1 MKFEFILKNKN
12 PFQKKLNDVTP
23 YGSPHQD
30 RTCGA
35 IHRERRA
42 EFVQLGIFNKTKLG
56 SETLCK
62 IALDLFVK
70 SNTILILFAIFFF
83 NLCKSS
89 HETFIEEI
97 QELVEQEKYEK
108 ASEKLKEKL
117 QSPKDRDE
125 LLSTDA
131 PDSTRIIE
139 FSNDRL
145 KLVWTEDQKIF
156 FQDLATGDN
165 NSRSLDQLPSN
176 LSLSQNANYALV
188 EYTMQA
194 SGGCR
199 YVAISLKDSSLS
211 YEAGAQVSCK
221 SRGSILPNGSKIY
234 YFVDDNLYEEK
245 TVEPRKPVLVLNKE
259 KIVSPFPNLKT
270 RFLMYP
276 SGNSFL
282 IFSGNAGAYN
292 LYWFHPSQKTAEKI
306 DKDILSPILYYGN
319 GENAYYV
326 GGEIG
331 KLHLRRIN
339 FSSKG
344 KPAVT
349 KLFTVS
355 RKEIN
360 PWKLSKKNEFLSGYS
375 GKVHLWGP
383 AKKSQNL
390 PILCERVLLT
400 GDDRIVCETEPGQLF
415 LSKLDFQPEDW
426 SIWKLYEEVRSK

>member
-1 MKFEFILKNKN
+1 MILVL
-12 PFQKKLNDVTP
+12 F
-23 YGSPHQD
+23 
-30 RTCGA
+30 
-35 IHRERRA
+35 
-42 EFVQLGIFNKTKLG
+42 GI
-56 SETLCK
+56 S
-62 IALDLFVK
+62 
-70 SNTILILFAIFFF
+70 FF
-83 NLCKSS
+83 NFCKSS
-89 HETFIEEI
+89 HETFVEEI

-117 QSPKDRDE
+117 QFPKDRDE
-125 LLSTDA
+125 LLSAEA
-131 PDSTRIIE
+131 PESTRIIE

-156 FQDLATGDN
+156 FQDLAAGEN
-165 NSRSLDQLPSN
+165 NSRSLDQIPSN

-221 SRGSILPNGSKIY
+221 SRGSILPDGSKIY

-245 TVEPRKPVLVLNKE
+245 TVEPRKPVLVLQKE

-292 LYWFHPSQKTAEKI
+292 LYWFHPFQKTAEKI

-319 GENAYYV
+319 GESAYYI

-339 FSSKG
+339 FSSKA
-344 KPAVT
+344 KPVIT

-390 PILCERVLLT
+390 PILCERVFLT
-400 GDDRIVCETEPGQLF
+400 GDDRIVCEAEPGQLF

>member
-1 MKFEFILKNKN
+1 MKFKSILKNKIESY
-12 PFQKKLNDVTP
+12 FFT
-23 YGSPHQD
+23 
-30 RTCGA
+30 
-35 IHRERRA
+35 
-42 EFVQLGIFNKTKLG
+42 FFFNTYLF
-56 SETLCK
+56 SHEK
-62 IALDLFVK
+62 IKSSNVLFFVK
-70 SNTILILFAIFFF
+70 QVFIKKNTILVLFAIYFLNF
-83 NLCKSS
+83 CKSS

-108 ASEKLKEKL
+108 ASERLKEKL
-117 QSPKDRDE
+117 QFPKDRDE
-125 LLSTDA
+125 LLSAEA
-131 PDSTRIIE
+131 PDSARIIE

-156 FQDLATGDN
+156 FQDLAAGEN
-165 NSRSLDQLPSN
+165 NSRSLDQIPSN

-221 SRGSILPNGSKIY
+221 SRGSILPDGSKIY

-292 LYWFHPSQKTAEKI
+292 LYWFHPFQKTAEKI

-339 FSSKG
+339 FSSKT
-344 KPAVT
+344 KPVIT

-400 GDDRIVCETEPGQLF
+400 GDDRIVCEAEPGQLF

>member
-1 MKFEFILKNKN
+1 MKFKTILKNKIEPCFLTFFFN
-12 PFQKKLNDVTP
+12 TYLFSHEKMKSNNVLFFLKQVFIKK
-23 YGSPHQD
+23 
-30 RTCGA
+30 
-35 IHRERRA
+35 
-42 EFVQLGIFNKTKLG
+42 
-56 SETLCK
+56 
-62 IALDLFVK
+62 
-70 SNTILILFAIFFF
+70 NTILVLFAIYFF
-83 NLCKSS
+83 NFCKSS

-117 QSPKDRDE
+117 QFPKDRDE
-125 LLSTDA
+125 LLSAEA
-131 PDSTRIIE
+131 PDSARIIE

-156 FQDLATGDN
+156 FQDLAAGEN
-165 NSRSLDQLPSN
+165 NSRSLDQIPSN

-221 SRGSILPNGSKIY
+221 SRGSILPDGSKIY

-245 TVEPRKPVLVLNKE
+245 TVEPRKPILVLNKE

-292 LYWFHPSQKTAEKI
+292 LYWFHPFQKTAEKI

-339 FSSKG
+339 FSSKT
-344 KPAVT
+344 KPVIT

-400 GDDRIVCETEPGQLF
+400 GDDRIVCEAEPGQLF

>member
-1 MKFEFILKNKN
+1 MKFKTILKNKIESYFLTFFFN
-12 PFQKKLNDVTP
+12 TYLFSHEKMKSSNVLFFLKQVFIKK
-23 YGSPHQD
+23 
-30 RTCGA
+30 
-35 IHRERRA
+35 
-42 EFVQLGIFNKTKLG
+42 
-56 SETLCK
+56 
-62 IALDLFVK
+62 
-70 SNTILILFAIFFF
+70 NTILVLFAIYFLNF
-83 NLCKSS
+83 CKSS

-108 ASEKLKEKL
+108 ASERLKEKL
-117 QSPKDRDE
+117 QFPKDRDE
-125 LLSTDA
+125 LLSAEA
-131 PDSTRIIE
+131 PDSARIIE

-156 FQDLATGDN
+156 FQDLAAGEN
-165 NSRSLDQLPSN
+165 NSRSLDQIPSN

-221 SRGSILPNGSKIY
+221 SRGSILPDGSKIY

-292 LYWFHPSQKTAEKI
+292 LYWFHPFQKTAEKI

-339 FSSKG
+339 FSSKT
-344 KPAVT
+344 KPVIT

-400 GDDRIVCETEPGQLF
+400 GDDRIVCEAEPGQLF

>member
-1 MKFEFILKNKN
+1 MKLESILKK
-12 PFQKKLNDVTP
+12 
-23 YGSPHQD
+23 
-30 RTCGA
+30 R
-35 IHRERRA
+35 
-42 EFVQLGIFNKTKLG
+42 
-56 SETLCK
+56 
-62 IALDLFVK
+62 IALAAFVK
-70 SNTILILFAIFFF
+70 KNMILVLFAIFFF

-108 ASEKLKEKL
+108 ASERLKEKL

-125 LLSTDA
+125 ILSSEA
-131 PDSTRIIE
+131 PDSARIIE
-139 FSNDRL
+139 FSSDRL
-145 KLVWTEDQKIF
+145 KLVWTEDQKIY
-156 FQDLATGDN
+156 FQDLASGET
-165 NSRSLDQLPSN
+165 NSRSLDQTPSN

-221 SRGSILPNGSKIY
+221 SRGSILPDGSKIY

-319 GENAYYV
+319 GESAYYV

-344 KPAVT
+344 KPSIT

-390 PILCERVLLT
+390 PILCERAYLT
-400 GDDRIVCETEPGQLF
+400 GDDRIVCENEPGQLL

>member
-1 MKFEFILKNKN
+1 MKFKTILKNKI
-12 PFQKKLNDVTP
+12 KP
-23 YGSPHQD
+23 Y
-30 RTCGA
+30 C
-35 IHRERRA
+35 
-42 EFVQLGIFNKTKLG
+42 
-56 SETLCK
+56 
-62 IALDLFVK
+62 
-70 SNTILILFAIFFF
+70 FAIFLGIYLFSHEKIISSKISFFLKQIFIKRNMILVLFGISFF
-83 NLCKSS
+83 NFCKSS

-117 QSPKDRDE
+117 QFPKDRDE
-125 LLSTDA
+125 LLSAEA
-131 PDSTRIIE
+131 PESTRIIE

-156 FQDLATGDN
+156 FQDLAAGEN
-165 NSRSLDQLPSN
+165 NSRSLDQIPSN

-221 SRGSILPNGSKIY
+221 SRGSILPDGSKIY

-245 TVEPRKPVLVLNKE
+245 TVEPRKPVLVLQKE

-292 LYWFHPSQKTAEKI
+292 LYWFHPFQKTAEKI

-319 GENAYYV
+319 GESAYYI

-339 FSSKG
+339 FSSKA
-344 KPAVT
+344 KPVIT

-390 PILCERVLLT
+390 PILCERVFLT
-400 GDDRIVCETEPGQLF
+400 GDDRIVCEAEPGQLF

>member
-1 MKFEFILKNKN
+1 MKFKTILKNKIEPCFLTFFFN
-12 PFQKKLNDVTP
+12 TYLFSHEKMKSSNVLFFLKQVFIKK
-23 YGSPHQD
+23 
-30 RTCGA
+30 
-35 IHRERRA
+35 
-42 EFVQLGIFNKTKLG
+42 
-56 SETLCK
+56 
-62 IALDLFVK
+62 
-70 SNTILILFAIFFF
+70 NTILVLFAIYFF
-83 NLCKSS
+83 NFCKSS

-117 QSPKDRDE
+117 QFPKDRDE
-125 LLSTDA
+125 LLSAEA
-131 PDSTRIIE
+131 PDSARIIE

-156 FQDLATGDN
+156 FQDLAAGEN
-165 NSRSLDQLPSN
+165 NSRSLDQIPSN

-221 SRGSILPNGSKIY
+221 SRGSILPDGSKIY

-245 TVEPRKPVLVLNKE
+245 TVEPRKPILVLNKE

-292 LYWFHPSQKTAEKI
+292 LYWFHPFQKTVEKI

-339 FSSKG
+339 FSSKT
-344 KPAVT
+344 KPVIT

-400 GDDRIVCETEPGQLF
+400 GDDRIVCEAEPGQLF

>member
-1 MKFEFILKNKN
+1 MKLESILKNK
-12 PFQKKLNDVTP
+12 
-23 YGSPHQD
+23 
-30 RTCGA
+30 
-35 IHRERRA
+35 
-42 EFVQLGIFNKTKLG
+42 
-56 SETLCK
+56 
-62 IALDLFVK
+62 IALSSFVK
-70 SNTILILFAIFFF
+70 KNTILVLFSISFF

-117 QSPKDRDE
+117 QSPKDRDDV
-125 LLSTDA
+125 LSTEA
-131 PDSTRIIE
+131 PDSPRIIE

-156 FQDLATGDN
+156 FQDLAAGEN
-165 NSRSLDQLPSN
+165 NSRSLDQIPSN

-221 SRGSILPNGSKIY
+221 SRGSILPDGSKIY

-292 LYWFHPSQKTAEKI
+292 LYWFHPSQKTVEKI

-319 GENAYYV
+319 GESAYYV

-344 KPAVT
+344 KPAIT

-355 RKEIN
+355 RKEIT

-390 PILCERVLLT
+390 PILCERAFLS
-400 GDDRIVCETEPGQLF
+400 GDDRIVCETEPGHLL

-426 SIWKLYEEVRSK
+426 SVWKLYEEVRSK

>member
-1 MKFEFILKNKN
+1 MKFKTILKNKIEPCFLTFFFN
-12 PFQKKLNDVTP
+12 TYLFSHEKMKSSNVLFFLKQVFIKK
-23 YGSPHQD
+23 
-30 RTCGA
+30 
-35 IHRERRA
+35 
-42 EFVQLGIFNKTKLG
+42 
-56 SETLCK
+56 
-62 IALDLFVK
+62 
-70 SNTILILFAIFFF
+70 NTILVLFAIYFF
-83 NLCKSS
+83 NFCKSS

-117 QSPKDRDE
+117 QFPKDRDE
-125 LLSTDA
+125 LLSAEA
-131 PDSTRIIE
+131 PDSARIIE

-156 FQDLATGDN
+156 FQDLAAGEN
-165 NSRSLDQLPSN
+165 NSRSLDQIPSN

-221 SRGSILPNGSKIY
+221 SRGSILPDGSKIY

-245 TVEPRKPVLVLNKE
+245 TVEPRKPILVLNKE

-292 LYWFHPSQKTAEKI
+292 LYWFHPFQKTAEKI

-339 FSSKG
+339 FSSKT
-344 KPAVT
+344 KPVIT

-400 GDDRIVCETEPGQLF
+400 GDDRIVCEAEPGQLF

>member
-1 MKFEFILKNKN
+1 MNIESILKNKI
-12 PFQKKLNDVTP
+12 V
-23 YGSPHQD
+23 S
-30 RTCGA
+30 RTF
-35 IHRERRA
+35 I
-42 EFVQLGIFNKTKLG
+42 LK
-56 SETLCK
+56 
-62 IALDLFVK
+62 
-70 SNTILILFAIFFF
+70 NTILILFTVSFF

-108 ASEKLKEKL
+108 AADKLKDKL

-125 LLSTDA
+125 ILSSEA
-131 PDSTRIIE
+131 PDSARVIE

-156 FQDLATGDN
+156 YQDLSAGEN
-165 NSRSLDQLPSN
+165 NSRSLDQVPSN

-188 EYTMQA
+188 EYPMQT

-221 SRGSILPNGSKIY
+221 NRGSILPDGSKIY

-270 RFLMYP
+270 RSLMYS

-292 LYWFHPSQKTAEKI
+292 LYWFHPTQKTAEKI

-319 GENAYYV
+319 GESAYYI

-344 KPAVT
+344 KPAIT

-355 RKEIN
+355 RKEIY
-360 PWKLSKKNEFLSGYS
+360 PWKLAKKNEFLSGYS

-383 AKKSQNL
+383 LKKSQNL
-390 PILCERVLLT
+390 PILCERAYLS
-400 GDDRIVCETEPGQLF
+400 GDDRIVCETEPGQLI

>member
-1 MKFEFILKNKN
+1 MKFKTILKNKIEPCFLTFFLDTYLFSHEKMKSSN
-12 PFQKKLNDVTP
+12 VLFFLKQVFIKK
-23 YGSPHQD
+23 
-30 RTCGA
+30 
-35 IHRERRA
+35 
-42 EFVQLGIFNKTKLG
+42 
-56 SETLCK
+56 
-62 IALDLFVK
+62 
-70 SNTILILFAIFFF
+70 NTILVLFAIYFF
-83 NLCKSS
+83 NFCKSS

-117 QSPKDRDE
+117 QFPKDRDE
-125 LLSTDA
+125 LLSAEA
-131 PDSTRIIE
+131 PDSARIIE

-156 FQDLATGDN
+156 FQDLAAGEN
-165 NSRSLDQLPSN
+165 NSRSLDQIPSN

-221 SRGSILPNGSKIY
+221 SRGSILPDGSKIY

-245 TVEPRKPVLVLNKE
+245 TVEPRKPILVLNKE

-292 LYWFHPSQKTAEKI
+292 LYWFHPFQKTAEKI

-339 FSSKG
+339 FSSKT
-344 KPAVT
+344 KPVIT

-400 GDDRIVCETEPGQLF
+400 GDDRIVCEAEPGQLF

>member
-1 MKFEFILKNKN
+1 MKFKTILKNKIEPCFLTFFFN
-12 PFQKKLNDVTP
+12 TYLFSHEKMKSSNVLFFLKQVFIKK
-23 YGSPHQD
+23 
-30 RTCGA
+30 
-35 IHRERRA
+35 
-42 EFVQLGIFNKTKLG
+42 
-56 SETLCK
+56 
-62 IALDLFVK
+62 
-70 SNTILILFAIFFF
+70 NTILVLFAISFF
-83 NLCKSS
+83 NFCKSS

-117 QSPKDRDE
+117 QFPKDRDE
-125 LLSTDA
+125 LLSAEA
-131 PDSTRIIE
+131 PDSARIIE

-156 FQDLATGDN
+156 FQDLAAGEN
-165 NSRSLDQLPSN
+165 NSRSLDQIPSN

-221 SRGSILPNGSKIY
+221 SRGSILPDGSKIY

-245 TVEPRKPVLVLNKE
+245 TVEPRKPILVLNKE

-292 LYWFHPSQKTAEKI
+292 LYWFHPFQKTAEKI

-339 FSSKG
+339 FSSKT
-344 KPAVT
+344 KPVIT

-400 GDDRIVCETEPGQLF
+400 GDDRIVCEAEPGQLF

>member
-1 MKFEFILKNKN
+1 MKFKTILKNKIEPCFLTFFFN
-12 PFQKKLNDVTP
+12 TYLFSHEKMKSSNVLFFLKQVFIKK
-23 YGSPHQD
+23 
-30 RTCGA
+30 
-35 IHRERRA
+35 
-42 EFVQLGIFNKTKLG
+42 
-56 SETLCK
+56 
-62 IALDLFVK
+62 
-70 SNTILILFAIFFF
+70 NTILVLFAIYFF
-83 NLCKSS
+83 NFCKSS

-117 QSPKDRDE
+117 QFPKDRDE
-125 LLSTDA
+125 LLSAEA
-131 PDSTRIIE
+131 PDSARIIE

-156 FQDLATGDN
+156 FQDLAAGEN
-165 NSRSLDQLPSN
+165 NSRSLDQIPSN

-221 SRGSILPNGSKIY
+221 SRGSILPDGSKIY

-292 LYWFHPSQKTAEKI
+292 LYWFHPFQKTAEKI

-339 FSSKG
+339 FSSKT
-344 KPAVT
+344 KPVIT

-400 GDDRIVCETEPGQLF
+400 GDDRIVCEAEPGQLF